1 MLLWERK
8 KLPLFRN
15 KWFCM
20 CVCKLSHYFS
30 KIVCSTIS
38 ILLEN
43 KTSILIWNWPLLLI
57 ISHHFVGRVNCVLW
71 LEILQNLCI
80 WYAISYFLLVLHPQT
95 GMMLPIFFIHI
106 RFSCL
111 YNSICVSFLI
121 AYHRWVC
128 IWQLV
133 QKCAVWFGLA
143 PESAR
148 AMFKSPI
155 PSSIRSMKIVIIY
168 RFDYMI
174 TFSTGFG
181 DFLV

>member
-95 GMMLPIFFIHI
+95 GMMLPIFFHPHSILLPVQFHLC
-106 RFSCL
+106 FLFNCL
-111 YNSICVSFLI
+111 PPLGVHLAASAKICCMIWIGTRISASYVQITNSIQ
-121 AYHRWVC
+121 H
-128 IWQLV
+128 
-133 QKCAVWFGLA
+133 
-143 PESAR
+143 
-148 AMFKSPI
+148 
-155 PSSIRSMKIVIIY
+155 
-168 RFDYMI
+168 
-174 TFSTGFG
+174 
-181 DFLV
+181 